1 MVANAISI
9 AARQMRAG
17 EGPGETARAR
27 LVILYGDVAAMLD
40 DLERRL
46 AADLR
51 AGQFDPGAT
60 GRAAVFDHLWQT
72 ACAKAAELKPTE
84 PIGRESG
91 RERGGQYGYQSVGAD
106 T

>member
-27 LVILYGDVAAMLD
+27 LVILYGDVAATLD

-51 AGQFDPGAT
+51 AGQFDPGAP
-60 GRAAVFDHLWQT
+60 GRAAVFDHLWKT
-72 ACAKAAELKPTE
+72 PCAQAAESNPTA
-84 PIGRESG
+84 PTRRTCHTTPNSH
-91 RERGGQYGYQSVGAD
+91 GQGK
-106 T
+106 